1 MVKKSLLFG
10 LMMSSSTFM
19 LAQSDINSKLSLT
32 TQMFLNER
40 DGKEVTRRK
49 APTVE
54 RDLGLKLDET
64 FRNKIAQGGDRLYA
78 APEVQNGV
86 TYIST
91 FIRVKNDAEIS
102 ELEAKGVQ
110 IQCKF
115 DNGLVTAI
123 VPVDSLESVAG
134 LDNVARLNVSPL
146 MHKATNT
153 ARTATKAGDVL
164 TQSTDAI
171 SAGLSKVYDGTGVV
185 LGVVDTGID
194 FQHVA
199 FKDKNGNS
207 RIKRAYVYNGSSAK
221 EYTSITSSA
230 PTTDDSGEDHG
241 THTSSTAGG
250 SSVIINGSNVTV
262 TDNHA
267 SATYGGIAPGADL
280 YLAGIKSLSSTYMAN
295 AFQKI
300 CNYADAQG
308 KPVVVSNSWGS
319 QMGPHDGTGDFAD
332 ITNQYFGDNH
342 PNHICLFAASND
354 AGKGIEGG
362 GYHASG
368 TSTSSKPFG
377 TVHRSHTY
385 SNTDDGYYYYGTVA
399 NAWTRSSISGSLACK
414 IYVLDSSTG
423 AVKTSVTVTKG
434 SSNYKTVSG
443 LSSYYSGSLTVYFDY
458 ISSTKS
464 QILLYSS
471 GLTTKSSTTTTKN
484 GSTYYKSKY
493 TLAIQIYPTSG
504 SATIDVWGGDNG
516 YMTSTPATS
525 GYTWTSGSD
534 NSSVSDE
541 ATMPSVI
548 AVGAYVSKNSVKDYN
563 GTTHSLAHKYTVGD
577 IAYFSSYQEAG
588 QGPTGQQIPW
598 ITAPGATVVAGVNA
612 YHTSGGYL
620 DDTYASYE
628 MYRVNSNKTNPY
640 GSMEGTSMATPVA
653 AGVVALWLQAAK
665 ESNKSMTTTDIKNVM
680 KNTAINDSYTTT
692 GANAS
697 HFGNGKINALAGI
710 KAILGTSGGT
720 VTPDPDPT
728 PTPDPAITAS
738 KTSVSLATTVGTP
751 VSTTFTVTGTN
762 VTSTATVALTD
773 ASGVFTVSPATI
785 SASALTSG
793 KAVTVTFNPSAAGT
807 FTGKVTVT
815 SGSAK
820 VTVNLTATATAPQQ
834 EETGGTASDNY
845 LNLRNYATIDDA
857 NYSGVNNFYTIT
869 QSGNSA
875 WISIPAYGAYYS
887 TSYQRWI
894 SASNISTVRTTWSK
908 ADVFGGYSSFFNS
921 SSNARAITSSSYGST
936 AATETFYVSN
946 CTGVKLYGYG
956 RSTSSWWSSSTGSIT
971 IKAYECTKSSNGSLS
986 ASSTVAA
993 SNSSTTTGAVAIP
1006 ISGLD
1011 ANKIYKIVVSVS
1023 KSYLY
1028 EVAFQTPLTSIN
1040 SNSFN
1045 NALGE
1050 LSSDEAT
1057 AIDDAEVDAPADN
1070 KIYTIN
1076 GQYVGNDINAL
1087 PKGLYI
1093 INGKKVNVR

>member
-1 MVKKSLLFG
+1 MKKSLLFG
-10 LMMSSSTFM
+10 LMMSSSTFL
-19 LAQSDINSKLSLT
+19 LAQTDISSKLSVT

-40 DGKEVTRRK
+40 DGKETVRRK
-49 APTVE
+49 APAE
-54 RDLGLKLDET
+54 EKNLGLELDET
-64 FRNKIAQGGDRLYA
+64 FRNRLSKSGSRIYA
-78 APEVQNGV
+78 APEELNGV
-86 TYIST
+86 KYIST
-91 FIRVKNDAEIS
+91 FIRVKNDAQIG

-110 IQCKF
+110 VQSKF
-115 DNGLVTAI
+115 EGGLLTANI
-123 VPVDSLESVAG
+123 PIDSLESVAG
-134 LDNVARLNVSPL
+134 LANVKRINVSPL
-146 MHKATNT
+146 MRKATNT
-153 ARTATKAGDVL
+153 ARSVTKAGDVL

-171 SAGLSKVYDGTGVV
+171 NAGLSKVYDGTGVV
-185 LGVVDTGID
+185 LGVIDTGID

-230 PTTDDSGEDHG
+230 PTTDDSSEDHG

-250 SSVIINGSNVTV
+250 SSVIINGNNVTV
-262 TDNHA
+262 TESHA

-280 YLAGIKSLSSTYMAN
+280 YLAGINGLSSTYLAN

-300 CNYADAQG
+300 CNYADSQG

-354 AGKGIEGG
+354 AGRASSSKG

-368 TSTSSKPFG
+368 TSSSSNPLG
-377 TVHRSHTY
+377 TVLRSKIY
-385 SNTDDGYYYYGTVA
+385 SNTDDGYYYYGVMA

-434 SSNYKTVSG
+434 NSNYKTVSG

-458 ISSTKS
+458 VSSSKS
-464 QILLYSS
+464 QIMLYTS
-471 GLTTKSSTTTTKN
+471 GLTSKSNTQTTQN
-484 GSTYYKSKY
+484 GSAFYKSKY
-493 TLAIQIYPTSG
+493 TLAVQFYPTSG
-504 SATIDVWGGDNG
+504 SSAVDVWAGDNC
-516 YMTSTPATS
+516 YLTNTPAAS
-525 GYTWTSGSD
+525 GYTWAAGSD
-534 NSSVSDE
+534 NSSISDE

-598 ITAPGATVVAGVNA
+598 ITAPGATIVAGVNA

-653 AGVVALWLQAAK
+653 AGIVALWLQAAK
-665 ESNKSMTTTDIKNVM
+665 ETNKSLTTTDVKNVM

-728 PTPDPAITAS
+728 PSPAITAS

-793 KAVTVTFNPSAAGT
+793 KALTVTFNPSAAGT

-820 VTVNLTATATAPQQ
+820 VTVNLLATATAPQQ

-845 LNLRNYATIDDA
+845 LNLHKYATIDDA

-956 RSTSSWWSSSTGSIT
+956 RSTSSWFSSSTGSIT

-986 ASSTVAA
+986 AASTVAA